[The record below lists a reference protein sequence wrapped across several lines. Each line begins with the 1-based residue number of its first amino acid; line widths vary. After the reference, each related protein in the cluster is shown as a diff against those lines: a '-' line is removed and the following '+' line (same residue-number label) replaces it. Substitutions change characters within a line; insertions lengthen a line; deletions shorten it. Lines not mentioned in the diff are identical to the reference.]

1 MALVNGGYLHYTDKE
16 IHLNSSLKGTRKK
29 IGYGPVINSAERSRA
44 LLALL
49 FKHTNCG
56 ITRAKIS
63 DLNFTDDTI
72 MSLQEHFLSYILT
85 SKVKLMLQGDENQQS
100 LLDFIDTSM
109 KIPEQKLVL
118 EVNILVYFLL
128 LMILCE

>member
-1 MALVNGGYLHYTDKE
+1 
-16 IHLNSSLKGTRKK
+16 
-29 IGYGPVINSAERSRA
+29 
-44 LLALL
+44 
-49 FKHTNCG
+49 
-56 ITRAKIS
+56 
-63 DLNFTDDTI
+63 